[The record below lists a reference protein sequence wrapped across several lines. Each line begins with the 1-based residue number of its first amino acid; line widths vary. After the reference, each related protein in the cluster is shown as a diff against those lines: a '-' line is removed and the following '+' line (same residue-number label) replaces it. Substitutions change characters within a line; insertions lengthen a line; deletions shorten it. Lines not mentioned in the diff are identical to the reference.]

1 MYSYSKSNTCFLTLS
16 SKSFNKLSPASLRFS
31 SLQSITSSSFVFS
44 GISKI
49 NFTENIKADIEILFD
64 EDFNYDIEDIKLY
77 QNEFEFQLNEKFI
90 ESTEYEENY

>member
-1 MYSYSKSNTCFLTLS
+1 MLRILS
-16 SKSFNKLSPASLRFS
+16 S
-31 SLQSITSSSFVFS
+31 
-44 GISKI
+44 

>member
-1 MYSYSKSNTCFLTLS
+1 
-16 SKSFNKLSPASLRFS
+16 
-31 SLQSITSSSFVFS
+31 
-44 GISKI
+44 
-49 NFTENIKADIEILFD
+49 LFD